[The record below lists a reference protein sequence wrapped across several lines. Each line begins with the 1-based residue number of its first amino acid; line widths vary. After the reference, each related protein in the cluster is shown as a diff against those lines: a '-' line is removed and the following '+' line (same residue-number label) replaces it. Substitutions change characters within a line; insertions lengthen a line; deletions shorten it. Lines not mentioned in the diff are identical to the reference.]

1 MPRASEQEQARRIAA
16 ELSGIVERAVSSLA
30 TVVLDTVASTTP
42 KDTGA
47 SASSWVANTRKSGPV
62 VKRTGAGLG
71 AGKARQAASR
81 VKLLSY
87 RLGSGPVH
95 VGSAQPGIRALNA
108 GASRKEPSAFV
119 QRAIAKALT
128 TTRVLTLTTAG
139 RGGGGGR
146 R

>member
-1 MPRASEQEQARRIAA
+1 MAKSEREQAAA
-16 ELSGIVERAVSSLA
+16 IGRELNAVVERAVSSLA

-47 SASSWVANTRKSGPV
+47 SASSWVANTRKNGPV
-62 VKRTGAGLG
+62 VKRTGAGLA

-95 VGSAQPGIRALNA
+95 VGSSQPGISQLNS
-108 GASRKEPSAFV
+108 GSSQKEPAAFV
-119 QRAIAKALT
+119 QRSVSRALIA
-128 TTRVLTLTTAG
+128 TRVLTLTTAG